1 MNSRISL
8 AFLSLIILQAI
19 HSAEEFIFG
28 FYENFP
34 LMRLIYQD
42 APLLAKPAFA
52 ISNAL
57 LFLAGLICFYY
68 WVRPAK
74 KGARMVVWVWIVMEF
89 LNVIAHCV
97 WAVLIRGYNPGLV
110 TGILFMPV
118 LIYLTY
124 LTRRISAQGGA
135 EQLIELDHP

>member
-1 MNSRISL
+1 MNCRIPP

-28 FYENFP
+28 FYERFP
-34 LMRLIYQD
+34 PMKLLYQD

-68 WVRPAK
+68 WVRPAR
-74 KGARMVVWVWIVMEF
+74 KGARTVVWVWIVLESV
-89 LNVIAHCV
+89 NVIAHFV
-97 WAVLIRGYNPGLV
+97 WAFLIRGYNPGLA
-110 TGILFMPV
+110 TAILFMPV
-118 LIYLTY
+118 LIYLSQ
-124 LTRRISAQGGA
+124 LMRRVSSPGVA
-135 EQLIELDHP
+135 EQLIQPDRN